1 MRSFLAPL
9 MVAALVGC
17 TQAHAGSAT
26 ATIKESFSSEPSKD
40 RWYLCHRPENSFKFG
55 PDGSGRNAMV
65 ATVKP
70 EPKVLTFRNDH
81 HVGCLDEDSEYK
93 RDGKERAEIWE
104 SRETWLPL
112 GTDVWYRF
120 DMFVDERLEPTAKRL
135 VIGQWKEQGGA
146 RGGPL
151 LAQRFTGRHFT
162 ITVEQDNLAPKKK
175 ADEVLCRVLV
185 ADQLPLSLSPAG
197 WPHDDNA
204 EIVPPIDQRMATMG
218 LPDGPVTAKDPGCAR
233 GIVAEQYHVLP
244 DPFGHWRTMVF
255 HLKLRPDEAIVEIWA
270 EGVKIGKTTGRIG
283 YAKNGAHENEYF
295 KFGAYRDLESFE
307 TVVKLANYVRSTS
320 RKEVDPTGKLTPD

>member
-1 MRSFLAPL
+1 MRLFWTPLILAGL
-9 MVAALVGC
+9 VAC
-17 TQAHAGSAT
+17 THAQGSDST
-26 ATIKESFSSEPSKD
+26 AAIRESFASEPSKD
-40 RWYLCHRPENSFKFG
+40 RWYLCRRPENTFKFG
-55 PDGSGRNAMV
+55 PDNSGRNAMV

-70 EPKVLTFRNDH
+70 EPKVFTFRKDHND
-81 HVGCLDEDSEYK
+81 GCLDEGSEYK

-104 SRETWLPL
+104 SRDTWLPL

-120 DMFVDERLEPTAKRL
+120 DMFVDERLEPSTKRL

-151 LAQRFTGRHFT
+151 LAQRFAGRRFQ
-162 ITVEQDNLAPKKK
+162 ITVEQDNLAPMEK
-175 ADEVLCRVLV
+175 ADNVLCRVLV

-204 EIVPPIDQRMATMG
+204 EVVPPVDHRMATMS
-218 LPDGPVTAKDPGCAR
+218 LSTGPVTAQDAGCAR
-233 GIVAEQYHVLP
+233 GVVAVQYHVLP

-255 HLKLRPDEAIVEIWA
+255 HLKLSRDEGLVEMWA
-270 EGVKIGKTTGRIG
+270 DGVKIGKTTGRIG
-283 YAKNGAHENEYF
+283 YAKKGAHENEYF
-295 KFGAYRDLESFE
+295 KFGAYRDPEGFE

-320 RKEVDPTGKLTPD
+320 RKEVDPTGKLAPD